1 MGILLSKRKLKNG
14 RCSLYLD
21 CNINGKRYKESLGIT
36 LEAPTSKEIRLA
48 NCAKLQLAKLLRA
61 QREIDYLHNHYWSL
75 LPPLF
80 HSQTSK
86 EEGVPDEPSPDIFWV
101 SIDYLNT
108 YRRKD
113 RRVAQAVFSYLRQFH
128 PAALPVNHITHGF
141 CTRFFCFLQER
152 LHGNTP
158 VNYFKKFKMCLE
170 YCVEKNL
177 LPDNPAKGIRLPQYN
192 DVTKEILSAKELVKL
207 TLTPCRNPEVKR
219 AFLFSCQ
226 SGLRWCDVQ
235 ELCYKNIDFAQR
247 HLTLV
252 QKKVAGHSQKSVLHL
267 YLNENAM
274 RLLQESQGTP
284 DDYIFTLPSHSY
296 CLRIINEWT
305 ARAGLRKHISF
316 HCARH
321 TFITSI
327 MARGA
332 NIKTAASLAGH
343 SSTRHTEKYIHII
356 DQQKQQA
363 VESLPS
369 LPLEAGKS
377 PC

>member
-1 MGILLSKRKLKNG
+1 MGILLCKRKLKNG
-14 RCSLYLD
+14 RISLYLV
-21 CNINGKRYKESLGIT
+21 CNVEGKRYKENLGIT
-36 LEAPTSKEIRLA
+36 LEAPVSKEIRQA

-61 QREIDYLHNHYWSL
+61 QREIDYLHNHYWAK

-80 HSQTSK
+80 HSQVREDETAG
-86 EEGVPDEPSPDIFWV
+86 EPLPDFFLV
-101 SIDYLNT
+101 SIGYLNI
-108 YRRKD
+108 YQPKD
-113 RRVAQAVFSYLRQFH
+113 SRMVQAAFSYLRQFH
-128 PAALPVNHITHGF
+128 PASLPVNHITHSF
-141 CTRFFCFLQER
+141 CTRFFRFLQER

-158 VNYFKKFKMCLE
+158 VNYFKKFKMCLD
-170 YCVEKNL
+170 YCVEENL
-177 LPDNPAKGIRLPQYN
+177 LPSNPAKGIRLPQYN
-192 DVTKEILSAKELVKL
+192 DVTKQILSSKELVKL

-226 SGLRWCDVQ
+226 SGLRWCDIQ

-247 HLTLV
+247 HLMLV
-252 QKKVAGHSQKSVLHL
+252 QKKVAGHSQKPVLHI

-274 RLLQESQGTP
+274 KLLQESQGTP
-284 DDYIFTLPSHSY
+284 DDFIFHLPSHSY
-296 CLRIINEWT
+296 SLRIINEWT
-305 ARAGLRKHISF
+305 RRAGLRKHISF

-332 NIKTAASLAGH
+332 SIKTAASLAGH

-363 VESLPS
+363 VESLPD
-369 LPLEAGKS
+369 LPL
-377 PC
+377 

>member
-1 MGILLSKRKLKNG
+1 MGILLSKRNLKKG
-14 RCSLYLD
+14 RISLYLD
-21 CNINGKRYKESLGIT
+21 CNIKGKRYKESLGIT
-36 LEAPTSKEIRLA
+36 LEAPVSKEIRQA

-61 QREIDYLHNHYWSL
+61 QREIDYLHAHYWSQ

-80 HSQTSK
+80 HSPSEKTALT
-86 EEGVPDEPSPDIFWV
+86 GEPSPDFFLVAIGFLNLYHQK
-101 SIDYLNT
+101 DY
-108 YRRKD
+108 
-113 RRVAQAVFSYLRQFH
+113 RVVQAAFSYLRRFH
-128 PAALPVNHITHGF
+128 PSTLPVNHITRGF
-141 CTRFFCFLQER
+141 CTRFFCFLQEKLR
-152 LHGNTP
+152 GNTP
-158 VNYFKKFKMCLE
+158 VNYFKKFKMCLD
-170 YCVEKNL
+170 YCVEEGL
-177 LPDNPAKGIRLPQYN
+177 LSDNPGKGIRLPQYN
-192 DVTKEILSAKELVKL
+192 DVTKEILSSKELVKL

-226 SGLRWCDVQ
+226 SGLRWCDIQ

-247 HLTLV
+247 HLMLV

-267 YLNENAM
+267 HLNENAM
-274 RLLQESQGTP
+274 RLLQESKGTP
-284 DDYIFTLPSHSY
+284 DDFIFTLPSHSY

-305 ARAGLRKHISF
+305 RRAGIRKHISF

-356 DQQKQQA
+356 DNQKRQA
-363 VESLPS
+363 VESLPD
-369 LPLEAGKS
+369 LPL
-377 PC
+377 